1 VKYMYIK
8 KLVLSNETLVKAET
22 TIELEVLSSD
32 GPARSSLL
40 EKIELERRITLLKS
54 QEII

>member
-1 VKYMYIK
+1 MKYMYIK